1 MSENMALKE
10 AAELIREAGNIS
22 LACHVGPDGDA
33 LGSMLGFGLAARNA
47 GKQVVASFGSPF
59 AVPGSL
65 SFLPTDLLV
74 PPGEFPA
81 EPELMVVFD
90 AGSADRLAELGSHA
104 SKAEKLVVVDHH
116 ATHEDFGDV
125 SLVDPAAAATAE
137 LVDDLLAEL
146 GWGITPEIAQCLL
159 TALVTDTG
167 RFLYA
172 STSPRTLHLAA
183 ELLAA
188 GAEQTQIGRHVYE
201 EAPFG
206 YLRAAGSAL
215 SRAHLDRERGI
226 VSTTITDA
234 DLREAGIDW
243 GDIDNLI
250 DTIRLAV
257 EADVAVLAK
266 VHDDGR
272 VKISLRSRGDT
283 DVGALA
289 ADMGGGGHRLA
300 AGFTSTDPPE
310 KVIAEV
316 HRRIEDYR

>member
-1 MSENMALKE
+1 MSEAKLLKE
-10 AAELIREAGNIS
+10 AAALIRKAESIALG
-22 LACHVGPDGDA
+22 CHVGPDGDA

-59 AVPGSL
+59 LVPGNL

-74 PPGEFPA
+74 PPGEFPP

-90 AGSADRLAELGSHA
+90 AGSAERLAELGSHA
-104 SKAEKLVVVDHH
+104 SKAEKLIVVDHH

-125 SLVDPAAAATAE
+125 SLVDPTAAATAE
-137 LVDDLLAEL
+137 LVHDLLGEL
-146 GWGITPEIAQCLL
+146 GWDLTPEIAQCLL

-172 STSPRTLHLAA
+172 STSPRTLRLAA

-188 GAEQTQIGRHVYE
+188 GAEQTEIGRHVYE

-206 YLRAAGSAL
+206 YLKAAGAAL

-243 GDIDNLI
+243 GDIENLI
-250 DTIRLAV
+250 DTIRLAL

-272 VKISLRSRGDT
+272 VKMSLRSRGDT
-283 DVGALA
+283 NVGALA

-300 AGFTSTDPPE
+300 AGLTSTEPPE
-310 KVIAEV
+310 AVLAEI

>member
-1 MSENMALKE
+1 MSENRALKE
-10 AAELIREAGNIS
+10 AAELIREADNIS

-81 EPELMVVFD
+81 EPALMVVFD
-90 AGSADRLAELGSHA
+90 AGSAERLAELGSHA

-137 LVDDLLAEL
+137 LVNDLLTEL

-201 EAPFG
+201 KAPFG

-257 EADVAVLAK
+257 EADVALLAK

-289 ADMGGGGHRLA
+289 ADMSGGGHRLA